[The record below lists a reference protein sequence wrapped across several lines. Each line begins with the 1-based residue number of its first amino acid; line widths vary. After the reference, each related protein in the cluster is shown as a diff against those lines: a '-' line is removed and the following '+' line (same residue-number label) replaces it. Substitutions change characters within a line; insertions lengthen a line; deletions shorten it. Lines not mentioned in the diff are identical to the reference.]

1 MLKSSSNTKES
12 KEESNLTKSKR
23 KRVEDKKESKKIFVN
38 YLIDSNE
45 VQDLMKR
52 IINYLLYI
60 SKNIDNFQIENNKEL
75 LIKVFEYL
83 KDYKLNNP
91 IDFLKVLL

>member
-1 MLKSSSNTKES
+1 
-12 KEESNLTKSKR
+12 
-23 KRVEDKKESKKIFVN
+23 
-38 YLIDSNE
+38 
-45 VQDLMKR
+45 MKR

-60 SKNIDNFQIENNKEL
+60 SKNIENFQMENNKEL

-91 IDFLKVLL
+91 IDFLKVL